1 MTFSMTGQEIGDLL
15 IQVTTWA
22 GLTIWKLIFSN
33 SSSQKKQKSPL
44 KPKNTSPGNDV
55 DSPVKRSVKKKNKA
69 RIIESDEEDESE
81 NTSSMD
87 TSEPVE
93 EATKKVT
100 EDKNDKLKDVCKLEE
115 KSTKDVGQKD
125 EAKSQKY
132 QTPVISLYINH
143 VLNMGYGV

>member
-1 MTFSMTGQEIGDLL
+1 
-15 IQVTTWA
+15 
-22 GLTIWKLIFSN
+22 
-33 SSSQKKQKSPL
+33 
-44 KPKNTSPGNDV
+44 
-55 DSPVKRSVKKKNKA
+55 VKKKNKA

-87 TSEPVE
+87 TSEPLE

-115 KSTKDVGQKD
+115 KSTKDVCQKD